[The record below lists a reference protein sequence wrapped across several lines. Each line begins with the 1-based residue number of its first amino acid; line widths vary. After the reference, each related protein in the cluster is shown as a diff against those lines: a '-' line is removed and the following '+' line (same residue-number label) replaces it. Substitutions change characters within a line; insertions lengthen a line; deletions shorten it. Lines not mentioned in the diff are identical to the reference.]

1 MEEYKS
7 TGANTFP
14 DGSSVCI
21 DQSGVQ
27 VSQKNYRNR
36 ANKSIDAIVKIINL
50 KLKKIIIEMKLKNKI
65 FVMFR

>member
-1 MEEYKS
+1 MES
-7 TGANTFP
+7 HTGANTFP

-50 KLKKIIIEMKLKNKI
+50 KSQIEKDDY
-65 FVMFR
+65 

>member
-1 MEEYKS
+1 MEEYKKS
-7 TGANTFP
+7 HAGANTFR
-14 DGSSVCI
+14 DRSSVCI

-50 KLKKIIIEMKLKNKI
+50 KSQIEKDDY
-65 FVMFR
+65 

>member
-1 MEEYKS
+1 MEEYNKS
-7 TGANTFP
+7 HTGVNTFP

-36 ANKSIDAIVKIINL
+36 ANKSMDSIVKIINL
-50 KLKKIIIEMKLKNKI
+50 KLKKIIIEMKL
-65 FVMFR
+65 

>member
-1 MEEYKS
+1 MEEYKKS
-7 TGANTFP
+7 HTGANTFP

-36 ANKSIDAIVKIINL
+36 ANKSIDAIVKKSQVEKDKNL
-50 KLKKIIIEMKLKNKI
+50 N
-65 FVMFR
+65 

>member
-1 MEEYKS
+1 MEEYNKS
-7 TGANTFP
+7 HTGVNTFP

-50 KLKKIIIEMKLKNKI
+50 KSQIEKDDY
-65 FVMFR
+65 